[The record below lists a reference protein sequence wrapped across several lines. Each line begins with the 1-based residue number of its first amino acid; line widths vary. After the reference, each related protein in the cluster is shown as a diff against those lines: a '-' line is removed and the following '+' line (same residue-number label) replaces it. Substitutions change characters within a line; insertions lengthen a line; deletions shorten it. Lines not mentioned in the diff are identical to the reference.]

1 MMKKS
6 IPHGDPYRF
15 RDSWNSFRT
24 REGKRAQV
32 AVVQKK
38 NGIKDFGSCFV
49 VSDLMKPSWL
59 YIHGATAAA
68 QTVSS

>member
-1 MMKKS
+1 MVIHIESVTVGIASGRVKAKGLKL
-6 IPHGDPYRF
+6 PLYR
-15 RDSWNSFRT
+15 
-24 REGKRAQV
+24 
-32 AVVQKK
+32 KK

-49 VSDLMKPSWL
+49 VSDLMKPFWL